1 MIDNGDDVILE
12 ENNLK
17 DTRKEMTQLM
27 IQDNVVINFMTN
39 KSKNLK
45 CK

>member
-1 MIDNGDDVILE
+1 VIDNGDDVIIE

-39 KSKNLK
+39 KSKKFK

>member
-1 MIDNGDDVILE
+1 MTDNGDDVILE

-27 IQDNVVINFMTN
+27 IQDNVVINLMTN
-39 KSKNLK
+39 KSKFLK

>member
-1 MIDNGDDVILE
+1 VTDNGDDVILE

-27 IQDNVVINFMTN
+27 IQDNVVINLMTN
-39 KSKNLK
+39 KSKFLK